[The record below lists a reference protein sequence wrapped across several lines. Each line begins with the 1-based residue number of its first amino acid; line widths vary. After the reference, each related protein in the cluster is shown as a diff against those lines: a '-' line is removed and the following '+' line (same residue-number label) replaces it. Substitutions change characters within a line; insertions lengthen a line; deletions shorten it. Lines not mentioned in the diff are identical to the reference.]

1 MRRSAEG
8 ILTTHAGSL
17 PRPDAL
23 RDVWSKPTN
32 SAQEEQ
38 SLDKLLRGSVAT
50 IVADQLNAGVDIP
63 NDGEFGKPMRAASD
77 LAAWGTYIFGRISGF
92 GPTPPGAAAPAR
104 AMSGQP
110 MRIVGERWEQ
120 RDFAE
125 FYDASGMVPS
135 VSSRPACIGP
145 IEYTAEAAVRRDV
158 DNLKAAAKGAGV
170 KEAFMTSI
178 AVGSLEMFCRGQ
190 NAHYK
195 TDEAFL
201 DAIAKAMAVEY
212 RAVVEAGFVLQLDD
226 PGLPDTWD
234 MLDPRPT
241 LADYKR
247 YAMLRVEALNQALA
261 AIPEDRVRYHI
272 CWGSWHGPHTTDL
285 PLRDIVDVMLKVK
298 AQAYSVEAGNV
309 RHEHEYKVW
318 RDVKL
323 PDGKIL
329 IPGVVSH
336 ATNVVEHPEVVA
348 DRLVAYANVVGRENV
363 IAGTDCGLG
372 GRVHPQI
379 ARAKLRALSEGARL
393 ATAQLWRGGSKATA

>member
-1 MRRSAEG
+1 MKRSVDS

-23 RDVWSKPTN
+23 RDAWSKPIETPEG
-32 SAQEEQ
+32 AAT
-38 SLDKLLRGSVAT
+38 LDALLRQSVMT
-50 IVADQLNAGVDIP
+50 VVADQLMAGIAIP

-77 LAAWGTYIFGRISGF
+77 LAAWGTYVFGRLTGF
-92 GPTPPGAAAPAR
+92 GPAPPGAAAPAR
-104 AMSGQP
+104 TAPGQP

-120 RDFAE
+120 REFDE

-135 VSSRPACIGP
+135 VASRPCCVGP
-145 IEYTAEAAVRRDV
+145 ISYSGAEAVRRDV
-158 DNLKAAAKGAGV
+158 ANLKAAADAAGIE
-170 KEAFMTSI
+170 EAFMTSI
-178 AVGSLEMFCRGQ
+178 AVGTVETFCRGQ
-190 NAHYK
+190 DACYK
-195 TDEAFL
+195 SAEAFL
-201 DAIAKAMAVEY
+201 DGIAKAMAVEY
-212 RAVVEAGFVLQLDD
+212 RAIVDAGFVLQLDD

-234 MLDPRPT
+234 MLDPHPT
-241 LADYKR
+241 LAEYRR
-247 YAMLRVEALNQALA
+247 YAMLRVEALNHALHG
-261 AIPEDRVRYHI
+261 IPEDRVRHHI

-285 PLRDIVDVMLKVK
+285 PLRDIVDVMLNVK

-323 PDGKIL
+323 PEGKIL

-348 DRLVAYANVVGRENV
+348 NRLIAYANVVGRENV

-379 ARAKLRALSEGARL
+379 ARAKLKALSEGARL
-393 ATAQLWRGGSKATA
+393 ATRQLWPERAHA

>member
-1 MRRSAEG
+1 MRRSVDS

-23 RDVWSKPTN
+23 RDAWSKSIETPEGAATLE
-32 SAQEEQ
+32 A
-38 SLDKLLRGSVAT
+38 LLRQSVMT
-50 IVADQLNAGVDIP
+50 VVADQVMAGITIP

-77 LAAWGTYIFGRISGF
+77 LAAWGTYVFGRLTGF
-92 GPTPPGAAAPAR
+92 GPAPPGAAAPAR
-104 AMSGQP
+104 TTPGQP

-120 RDFAE
+120 REFDE

-135 VSSRPACIGP
+135 VASRPCCVGSISYSG
-145 IEYTAEAAVRRDV
+145 AEAVRRDV
-158 DNLKAAAKGAGV
+158 ANLKAAADAAGIE
-170 KEAFMTSI
+170 EAFMTSI
-178 AVGSLEMFCRGQ
+178 AVGTVETFCRGQ
-190 NAHYK
+190 DACYK
-195 TDEAFL
+195 SAEAFL
-201 DAIAKAMAVEY
+201 DGIAMAMAVEY
-212 RAVVEAGFVLQLDD
+212 RAIVDAGFVLQLDD

-234 MLDPRPT
+234 MLDPHPT
-241 LADYKR
+241 LAEYRR
-247 YAMLRVEALNQALA
+247 YAMLRVEALNHALHG
-261 AIPEDRVRYHI
+261 IPEDRVRHHI

-285 PLRDIVDVMLKVK
+285 PLRDIVDVMLNVK
-298 AQAYSVEAGNV
+298 AQAYSIEAGNV

-323 PDGKIL
+323 PEGKIL

-348 DRLVAYANVVGRENV
+348 NRLIAYANAVGRENV

-379 ARAKLRALSEGARL
+379 ARAKLKALSEGAQL
-393 ATAQLWRGGSKATA
+393 ATRQLWPERGHA

>member
-1 MRRSAEG
+1 MRRSVDS

-23 RDVWSKPTN
+23 RDAWSKPIETPEGV
-32 SAQEEQ
+32 AT
-38 SLDKLLRGSVAT
+38 LDALLRQSVMT
-50 IVADQLNAGVDIP
+50 VVADQAMAGITIP

-77 LAAWGTYIFGRISGF
+77 LAAWGTYVFGRLTGF
-92 GPTPPGAAAPAR
+92 GPAPPGAAAPAR
-104 AMSGQP
+104 TAPGQP

-120 RDFAE
+120 REFDE
-125 FYDASGMVPS
+125 FYDVSGMVPS
-135 VSSRPACIGP
+135 VASRPCCVGP
-145 IEYTAEAAVRRDV
+145 ISYSGAEAVRRDV
-158 DNLKAAAKGAGV
+158 ANLKAAADAAGIE
-170 KEAFMTSI
+170 EAFMTSI
-178 AVGSLEMFCRGQ
+178 AVGTVETFCRGQ
-190 NAHYK
+190 DACYK
-195 TDEAFL
+195 SAEAFL
-201 DAIAKAMAVEY
+201 DGIAMAMAVEY
-212 RAVVEAGFVLQLDD
+212 RAIVDAGFVLQLDD

-234 MLDPRPT
+234 MLDPHPT
-241 LADYKR
+241 LAEYRR
-247 YAMLRVEALNQALA
+247 YAMLRVEALNHALYG
-261 AIPEDRVRYHI
+261 IPEDRVRHHI

-285 PLRDIVDVMLKVK
+285 PLRDIVDVMLNVK

-323 PDGKIL
+323 PEGKIL

-348 DRLVAYANVVGRENV
+348 NRLIAYANVVGRENV

-379 ARAKLRALSEGARL
+379 ARAKLKALSEGAQL
-393 ATAQLWRGGSKATA
+393 ATRQLWPERAHA

>member
-1 MRRSAEG
+1 MKRSLDS

-23 RDVWSKPTN
+23 RDAWSKPIETPEG
-32 SAQEEQ
+32 AAT
-38 SLDKLLRGSVAT
+38 LDALLRQSVMT
-50 IVADQLNAGVDIP
+50 VVADQLMAGIAIP

-77 LAAWGTYIFGRISGF
+77 LAAWGTYVFGRLTGF
-92 GPTPPGAAAPAR
+92 GPAPPGAAAPAR
-104 AMSGQP
+104 TAPGQP
-110 MRIVGERWEQ
+110 MCIVGERWEQ
-120 RDFAE
+120 REFDE

-135 VSSRPACIGP
+135 VASRPCCVGSISYSG
-145 IEYTAEAAVRRDV
+145 AEAVRRDV
-158 DNLKAAAKGAGV
+158 ANLKAAADAAGIE
-170 KEAFMTSI
+170 EAFMTSI
-178 AVGSLEMFCRGQ
+178 AVGTVETFCRGQ
-190 NAHYK
+190 DASYK
-195 TDEAFL
+195 SAEAFL
-201 DAIAKAMAVEY
+201 DGIAKAMAVEY
-212 RAVVEAGFVLQLDD
+212 RAIVDAGFVLQLDD

-234 MLDPRPT
+234 MLDPHPT
-241 LADYKR
+241 LAEYRR
-247 YAMLRVEALNQALA
+247 YAMLRVEALNHALHG
-261 AIPEDRVRYHI
+261 IPEDRVRHHI

-285 PLRDIVDVMLKVK
+285 PLRDIVDVMLNVK

-348 DRLVAYANVVGRENV
+348 NRLIAYANVVGRENV

-379 ARAKLRALSEGARL
+379 ARAKLKALSEGAQL
-393 ATAQLWRGGSKATA
+393 ATRQLWPERGHA